1 MCVPITR
8 PESWPCASR
17 RALPRDQIQTQWP
30 LGVPHTKLALVHAL
44 GATGQVLGKVPVG
57 LLAVI
62 RVQQFKPDWVS
73 ISAASAM
80 GSPTTVSRSGISVAH
95 MGLIAQ
101 LEDNYGV
108 LLDTDDIID
117 MSSVGKAR
125 EILAK
130 YGVAF

>member
-1 MCVPITR
+1 M
-8 PESWPCASR
+8 
-17 RALPRDQIQTQWP
+17 
-30 LGVPHTKLALVHAL
+30 GGLVGSNTHA
-44 GATGQVLGKVPVG
+44 
-57 LLAVI
+57 
-62 RVQQFKPDWVS
+62 
-73 ISAASAM
+73 
-80 GSPTTVSRSGISVAH
+80 
-95 MGLIAQ
+95 LIAQ

>member
-1 MCVPITR
+1 MTI
-8 PESWPCASR
+8 
-17 RALPRDQIQTQWP
+17 ALEQ
-30 LGVPHTKLALVHAL
+30 VFAE
-44 GATGQVLGKVPVG
+44 VLGIDIGSVSDG
-57 LLAVI
+57 LAYN
-62 RVQQFKPDWVS
+62 S
-73 ISAASAM
+73 ILQWD
-80 GSPTTVSRSGISVAH
+80 SVAH